1 MATDSANTQS
11 MGIVNMATGGF
22 TGADAAVEVTLG
34 FTPRRVE
41 LINITDKIVQIWT
54 TDMAATHCLNIAAD
68 GTATDNT
75 GTLVSPTVDGTDDYK
90 GFLVAAGAAVNAK
103 VYVWTAWG

>member
-54 TDMAATHCLNIAAD
+54 RDMADTTTLNIAAD
-68 GTATDNT
+68 GTATANT
-75 GTLVSPTVDGTDDYK
+75 STLVEATDETVDDFR
-90 GFLVAAGAAVNAK
+90 GFHVAAGAAVNAK